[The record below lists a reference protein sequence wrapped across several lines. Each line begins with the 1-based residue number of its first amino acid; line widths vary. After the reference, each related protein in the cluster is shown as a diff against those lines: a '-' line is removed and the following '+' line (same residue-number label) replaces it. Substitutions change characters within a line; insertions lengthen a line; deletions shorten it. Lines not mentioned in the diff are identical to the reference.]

1 MNGDLLPESVPRDA
15 RDTSEVDVHCRLG
28 LRLTAG

>member
-1 MNGDLLPESVPRDA
+1 MNGNLIPESVPRDA

-28 LRLTAG
+28 FRRTAG